1 MLMKHLLF
9 LLCTSVILHAQAIQP
24 TSIDLQ
30 IINYTFNEQF
40 DEATKI
46 SQEQIKLAPSSP
58 KYYYYLINIK
68 ILEYY
73 QKVAELD
80 PEKRG
85 EGRKILNKE
94 IIEYCEG
101 VINKLNETNLNLE
114 NKFYYGSIHAYLAR
128 IYGVDASWWSAFR
141 SGKKAKNIMEEIIKS
156 NPQFHDAYLVLGMIN
171 YYADRMSG
179 VTGFIAGVLGL
190 SGDREKGLNYL
201 QTAFD
206 KAKLTF
212 GQSALTLIE
221 VYTSLEGNEYAAL
234 PYFEKFLDKYPNNK
248 RTLNA
253 YCQTLMNI
261 WELDKV
267 ERLLNNDTGN
277 LIDDFARARFYDI
290 KGDSRLAIQFGE
302 KALQNEKKLYR
313 GGADYS
319 RYIIVVNSLLIGD
332 NKRVEKYEALLD
344 ERFSE
349 RYLILKNNPGA
360 GKWVRELSIRIANNN
375 SVSELEQY
383 LKTKPNLKTA
393 GDYEEQFNLLVGTHY
408 FNNRN
413 YSMSEQYFLKNITAS
428 EERNK
433 TRALTY
439 LVEIYSR
446 QTVDKVKVKKLLAII
461 EDTENNRLTYR
472 SKDLERKYNL

>member
-1 MLMKHLLF
+1 MKYLLILLF
-9 LLCTSVILHAQAIQP
+9 ANINLLAQSIQP
-24 TSIDLQ
+24 KEIDQ
-30 IINYTFNEQF
+30 KIINHTFNEQF
-40 DEATKI
+40 EEAKKI
-46 SQEQIKLAPSSP
+46 SQEQINLSPNSP

-73 QKVAELD
+73 KNVAELD

-101 VINKLNETNLNLE
+101 VLNKLNETNLTPE

-141 SGKKAKNIMEEIIKS
+141 SGKKAKNIMEQIIKS
-156 NPQFHDAYLVLGMIN
+156 NPQFYDAYLVLGMIN

-179 VTGFIAGVLGL
+179 VAGFIAGVLGL

-201 QTAFD
+201 QTAVE
-206 KAKLTF
+206 KGKLTF

-221 VYTSLEGNEYAAL
+221 VYTSLEGNEFAAL
-234 PYFEKFLDKYPNNK
+234 PYFEKFLEKYPHNK

-261 WELDKV
+261 WEIDKV
-267 ERLLNNDTGN
+267 DRLLKKDSGN
-277 LIDDFARARFYDI
+277 IADDFARARFYDI
-290 KGDSRLAIQFGE
+290 KGDSKLAIQFGE

-319 RYIIVVNSLLIGD
+319 RFIVLVNSLLTGD

-344 ERFSE
+344 ERFLE
-349 RYLILKNNPGA
+349 RYLVLKNNLA
-360 GKWVRELSIRIANNN
+360 VGKWFRELSIKIANNEP
-375 SVSELEQY
+375 VSELEQY
-383 LKTKPNLKTA
+383 LKNKPNLRTA
-393 GDYEEQFNLLVGTHY
+393 GDFEEQFNLLMGTYY
-408 FNNRN
+408 FNSGNLFTA
-413 YSMSEQYFLKNITAS
+413 EQYFLRNMTAL

-433 TRALTY
+433 SRALNY
-439 LVEIYSR
+439 LLEIYLR
-446 QTVDKVKVKKLLAII
+446 QTVDKTKVKKLLTVI
-461 EDTENNRLTYR
+461 EDTENNRLSYR
-472 SKDLERKYNL
+472 SKDLQKKYNL